1 MTIIKAH
8 FDGRVLVP
16 EEPVDLP
23 TGQVFE
29 VRLEALEPPQKP
41 KTALQ
46 KLLEIAEKY
55 PAADDLPADLA
66 AQHDH
71 YLYGTPK
78 RENP

>member
-1 MTIIKAH
+1 M
-8 FDGRVLVP
+8 P
-16 EEPVDLP
+16 EEPIDLP

-29 VRLEALEPPQKP
+29 VRVEAIEPPQKP

-46 KLLEIAEKY
+46 KLLEVAEKY
-55 PAADDLPADLA
+55 PVEGLPPDAA